1 MPLLGIHRY
10 AKIRIADTV
19 NGRLLDGCETVTYE
33 STLRMHD
40 FFVVP
45 GLYEISLTLLEP
57 LTVSEGACMSDPTC
71 VVQLCGQHPEP
82 ESPGDRVSG

>member
-1 MPLLGIHRY
+1 MACRY

-19 NGRLLDGCETVTYE
+19 NGKLLDGCETVTYE
-33 STLRMHD
+33 STLKMHD

-57 LTVSEGACMSDPTC
+57 LTVRANTARLDLSPVHRPVASEIGI
-71 VVQLCGQHPEP
+71 
-82 ESPGDRVSG
+82 